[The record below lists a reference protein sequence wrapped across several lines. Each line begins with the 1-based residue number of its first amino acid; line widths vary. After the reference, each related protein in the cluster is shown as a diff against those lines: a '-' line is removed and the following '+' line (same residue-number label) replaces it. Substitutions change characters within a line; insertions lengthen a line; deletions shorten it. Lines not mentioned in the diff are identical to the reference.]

1 MFLEYL
7 GVDDIS
13 SVVGEEIRRAAA
25 ENDSDVFA
33 LIVRAKAE
41 RDAKSFDSAR
51 AFQRVCLDHHENLY

>member
-1 MFLEYL
+1 MFLEDL
-7 GVDDIS
+7 GVHHIAG
-13 SVVGEEIRRAAA
+13 VIREEIGCPAA
-25 ENDSDVFA
+25 ENDGEIVS